1 MTTFKTFLGIAAV
14 VALGAAG
21 LGPSPALAK
30 VFVSPQSNARGNLSG
45 PVPAPTFRQIVGS
58 GPVTLGRRP
67 IGSPLPACQSRVCL
81 TGGG

>member
-1 MTTFKTFLGIAAV
+1 MTTFKTILAAAAV

-21 LGPSPALAK
+21 PGPSSALAR
-30 VFVSPQSNARGNLSG
+30 VFVSTQSNAKGNVSG

-67 IGSPLPACQSRVCL
+67 IGTPLPACQSRVCL